1 MTDRAGVLRQALL
14 RRMLASGDGLLQ
26 PLRFR
31 VEVVAKYRAIEG
43 AQVIRTRSVGRV
55 AIRGRWSLDMGIVDG
70 ASPEDTE
77 VQVTLGDLLQRLPEG
92 EREHWI
98 AHLVAEPASANF
110 LQIKLSSGACI
121 DDGET
126 AAWT

>member
-98 AHLVAEPASANF
+98 GHLVAEPASANF

>member
-1 MTDRAGVLRQALL
+1 MAGNADVLQQAML

-31 VEVVAKYRAIEG
+31 AEVVAKYRGIEG
-43 AQVIRTRSVGRV
+43 AQVIRTRTVGRV

-70 ASPEDTE
+70 ASPAESE
-77 VQVTLGDLLQRLPEG
+77 VQVTLADLLQRLPEG
-92 EREHWI
+92 EREHWV
-98 AHLVAEPASANF
+98 AHLVTAPMSANY
-110 LQIKLSSGACI
+110 LQMKLSAGACI